1 MFYNPGTKV
10 IDEKGTFKLPP
21 QKKIKIK
28 KPEDKFKGKLR
39 SFMNLL
45 VSFGQKLN
53 ISAEV
58 KVFLPISELKRKM
71 NFNPLSSVYTNTYQ
85 SVWVII
91 C

>member
-39 SFMNLL
+39 GFMND
-45 VSFGQKLN
+45 SYYFGKK
-53 ISAEV
+53 I
-58 KVFLPISELKRKM
+58 
-71 NFNPLSSVYTNTYQ
+71 
-85 SVWVII
+85 
-91 C
+91 

>member
-39 SFMNLL
+39 IFMNIVRHVTGNDEDYLRKIPRVVVQKSALL
-45 VSFGQKLN
+45 
-53 ISAEV
+53 
-58 KVFLPISELKRKM
+58 
-71 NFNPLSSVYTNTYQ
+71 
-85 SVWVII
+85 
-91 C
+91 